1 MLIFAPVKIKTLQLL
16 NMLKTKLNLLLLL
29 IFSLLVVTGVNAQ
42 KRDFKIHTIAFYNLE
57 NLFDTI
63 NDPTKDDHKNP
74 IGDMSPGEAARVYPK
89 KVKNMAK
96 VIADIGSEKTG
107 FPPALLGVSE
117 IENYQ
122 VVQDVANHPRLKNYN
137 YGIVHYESPDLRSID
152 VALMYR
158 RDVFRP
164 TFSKAHEVVLYRDND
179 RSKRIY
185 TRDIL
190 YVKGLLDGEEMHIL
204 VNHWPSRSGGEK
216 KSRPK
221 RVKAAKVAR
230 GVMDSIQNQDPE
242 AKIIVMGDLNDGV
255 YNESVKEQLKALRHK
270 EDLRNSTDLWNP
282 FENIFHEGIG
292 TIAWRDSWDLFD
304 QIIITQPLAQKE
316 DFSSY
321 RFYQAGVFNPPYL
334 QNPRGRWKG
343 YPFRSFAG
351 GAWTGGYSDHLP
363 VYMYVIKELDE

>member
-1 MLIFAPVKIKTLQLL
+1 MKYKIGFLAFISF
-16 NMLKTKLNLLLLL
+16 LL
-29 IFSLLVVTGVNAQ
+29 ITSCGSQQTASTSSRSTNISGGT
-42 KRDFKIHTIAFYNLE
+42 RDFKISTIAFYNME

-63 NDPTKDDHKNP
+63 NDPNKDDHKNP
-74 IGDMSPGEAARVYPK
+74 IGAMSPGEASRVYPK

-96 VIADIGSEKTG
+96 VIADIGSDKTG
-107 FPPALLGVSE
+107 FPPALVGVCE

-122 VVQDVANHPRLKNYN
+122 VMEDVANDPRLKNYN

-164 TFSKAHEVVLYRDND
+164 TFSEAHEVVLYRDGD
-179 RSKRIY
+179 RSKRRY

-190 YVKGLLDGEEMHIL
+190 YVKGLFDGEEMHVL
-204 VNHWPSRSGGEK
+204 VNHWPSRGGGEQR
-216 KSRPK
+216 SRPN

-230 GVMDSIQNQDPE
+230 GVMDSIQNEDPQ

-255 YNESVKEQLKALRHK
+255 YNESVKEGLKALRHRD
-270 EDLRNSTDLWNP
+270 ELRNSTDLWNP
-282 FENIFHEGIG
+282 FENIFYEGVG

-304 QIIITQPLAQKE
+304 HIMITQPFTDKE

-321 RFYQAGVFNPPYL
+321 RFYKAGIFNPPYL
-334 QNPRGRWKG
+334 RNPRGRWKG

-351 GAWTGGYSDHLP
+351 NSWTGGYSDHFP
-363 VYMYVIKELDE
+363 VYMYLIKELD